1 MVFKLDISK
10 AYARVKWS
18 FLEKVLTKFG
28 FLGKSLKMIM
38 NCVTSTSFVV
48 LVNGAPLGVFT
59 KGIGLRQGDPLSLS
73 LYLFIIVVYVL
84 IRNLNRLKISN
95 SICGVKVGSNI
106 FPSTHDNSWMILSF
120 SRRSNLILT
129 KCLEVHVS

>member
-48 LVNGAPLGVFT
+48 LVNGAPLGFFT

-73 LYLFIIVVYVL
+73 L
-84 IRNLNRLKISN
+84 
-95 SICGVKVGSNI
+95 SIYYCGVCPN
-106 FPSTHDNSWMILSF
+106 
-120 SRRSNLILT
+120 
-129 KCLEVHVS
+129 